1 METTNN
7 RKLVASAVLI
17 VASVALLLGLTFAWF
32 TDSVVNKGNKIQ
44 AGTLQVALLQN
55 GTDISASADPVFDY
69 DRWEPGY
76 ATNAALAVR
85 NDGTLAVK
93 YKLGF
98 QFGDMSQSKGIEHAI
113 DVYVLDHEGAATDA
127 DTPVGTLAEFAS
139 GGKAL
144 AEGDLAVGAESDAVN
159 VVLKM
164 NTGAGNDYQGAVVDF
179 DILLTATQAPVETDG
194 FGASDYDKD
203 ADLDFAPVSSGG
215 DLKKA
220 LERGQSVSLEQD
232 VVLDE
237 ILKLEGD
244 VVIQGNGNA
253 LVVPDGADRVIDV
266 SHQSEPVSI
275 TLRGVDVKGPEAGAY
290 TRGMSFYGNADVRLT
305 LDACSV
311 SASSY
316 ALNVASENENVELT
330 VKNTVLDGWCAFQT
344 WSPSTRA
351 TFENCTLIGTN
362 DKSEG
367 GSNGF
372 STVVINEDAG
382 GSTIEFSNCRI
393 EAVETNSNEQTLLS
407 IRSNDNT
414 ITCQGCTFVYNGEVV
429 DRDNAPINLYA
440 NLTGNKLIIDGV
452 DVLA

>member
-7 RKLVASAVLI
+7 RKLVASAVLV

-44 AGTLQVALLQN
+44 AGTLQVALLQS

-69 DRWEPGY
+69 NLWEPGY
-76 ATNAALAVR
+76 STGASLSAR

-113 DVYVLDHEGAATDA
+113 DVYVLDHEGAIADA

-139 GGKAL
+139 GEKAL

-159 VVLKM
+159 VILKM
-164 NTGAGNDYQGAVVDF
+164 NAGSGNEYQGAVVNF
-179 DILLTATQAPVETDG
+179 DILLTATQAPVESDG
-194 FGASDYDKD
+194 FGNTDYDKD
-203 ADLDFAPVSSGG
+203 AVVDFAPVSSG
-215 DLKKA
+215 DELKRA
-220 LERGQSVSLEQD
+220 LESGKSVSLEQD

-244 VVIQGNGNA
+244 VVVQGNGNA

-275 TLRGVDVKGPEAGAY
+275 TLRGVDVKGPEAGVY

-382 GSTIEFSNCRI
+382 GSAIEFSNCRI

-429 DRDNAPINLYA
+429 DSEHAPINLSA
-440 NLTGNKLIIDGV
+440 NLSGNKLIIDGI

>member
-1 METTNN
+1 
-7 RKLVASAVLI
+7 
-17 VASVALLLGLTFAWF
+17 
-32 TDSVVNKGNKIQ
+32 
-44 AGTLQVALLQN
+44 
-55 GTDISASADPVFDY
+55 
-69 DRWEPGY
+69 
-76 ATNAALAVR
+76 
-85 NDGTLAVK
+85 
-93 YKLGF
+93 
-98 QFGDMSQSKGIEHAI
+98 
-113 DVYVLDHEGAATDA
+113 
-127 DTPVGTLAEFAS
+127 
-139 GGKAL
+139 
-144 AEGDLAVGAESDAVN
+144 
-159 VVLKM
+159 M